1 MSKQRTPFEQGR
13 ADHDRGMAARAP
25 QTIRNVDD
33 MIEWH
38 KGYAEAKAQHERE
51 QAEYQASEDQWRY
64 LPGSYRKLHE
74 LGELIGET
82 AAEKVQELIKELIDE
97 SRREGS

>member
-1 MSKQRTPFEQGR
+1 MSRHRTFRERGR
-13 ADHDRGMAARAP
+13 ADYERGMAARAP
-25 QTIRNVDD
+25 NTIRNVDD

-38 KGYAEAKAQHERE
+38 GGYAEAKAEHERE
-51 QAEYQASEDQWRY
+51 QAACQAEDDRWRY